1 MTPTMRT
8 RRPPPRVRCIRTPNP
23 NISITA
29 TTVVVIA
36 CIASVGILHSPLTE
50 LIKRFSTDT
59 GTGPTAETT
68 ALCLSL
74 LLGPPIVFVAYVFL
88 RDMQLERL
96 TPFRARRL
104 KAIATHPKASAR
116 LPHRLVEYAFR
127 GKTPSRHTFAR
138 LMECLPPGLIVV
150 IAAKM
155 NPGMPPASALAFE
168 PINIE
173 EDEARL
179 RELAWS
185 VHDAAQFS
193 SHLKSDSVTHVATS
207 HTLRT
212 ILTFALSRIAML
224 AWALFFLTSAIRT
237 RSWTLGAGCAG
248 MTLLFFSYPWLRSFF
263 VEDRWYLAPQTLIH
277 HDYRAWPRRDARVA
291 VRASDFPIILNA
303 WDGKGRLQVGD
314 DPITFPAPARHIPS
328 IVAALQSAAPAP
340 TEAELKSY
348 FGVE

>member
-1 MTPTMRT
+1 MTRT
-8 RRPPPRVRCIRTPNP
+8 VRKRRVPPSVRCIHTPNP

-29 TTVVVIA
+29 TTLVVIA
-36 CIASVGILHSPLTE
+36 CIASIGILHSPLTV
-50 LIKRFSTDT
+50 LIKYLSTDT
-59 GTGPTAETT
+59 GSGPTAETT

-74 LLGPPIVFVAYVFL
+74 LLGPPIVFIAYVFL
-88 RDMQLERL
+88 REAQLERF

-104 KAIATHPKASAR
+104 KAIAAHPHSAAR
-116 LPHRLVEYAFR
+116 LPHRLVEFAFR

-150 IAAKM
+150 IAAKV

-173 EDEARL
+173 EDEAWL

-185 VHDAAQFS
+185 SHDAAQFS
-193 SHLKSDSVTHVATS
+193 SHLKSDSVTPALTS

-212 ILTFALSRIAML
+212 ILSFAGSRIAML
-224 AWALFFLTSAIRT
+224 VWALFFLTSAIRT

-248 MTLLFFSYPWLRSFF
+248 LTLLFFTYPWLRNFF

-303 WDGKGRLQVGD
+303 WDGKGRLQFGD
-314 DPITFPAPARHIPS
+314 DPIVFPAPARYIPS
-328 IVAALQSAAPAP
+328 IVAGLQSTATPP
-340 TEAELKSY
+340 TESELKSF

>member
-1 MTPTMRT
+1 MTRT
-8 RRPPPRVRCIRTPNP
+8 VRKRRPPPRVRCVRTPNP

-29 TTVVVIA
+29 TTLVVIA
-36 CIASVGILHSPLTE
+36 CIASVGILYSPLTE
-50 LIKRFSTDT
+50 LIKRLITDT
-59 GTGPTAETT
+59 GSGPTADTT
-68 ALCLSL
+68 ALCLSV
-74 LLGPPIVFVAYVFL
+74 LLGPPIVLVAYVFL
-88 RDMQLERL
+88 REAQLERL
-96 TPFRARRL
+96 APFRARRL
-104 KAIATHPKASAR
+104 KAIASHPQASLR
-116 LPHRLVEYAFR
+116 LPHRLVEFAFR

-138 LMECLPPGLIVV
+138 LMESLPPGFIVV
-150 IAAKM
+150 IAAKTQTEF
-155 NPGMPPASALAFE
+155 PPATALTFE

-173 EDEARL
+173 EDETRL
-179 RELAWS
+179 RELVLS
-185 VHDAAQFS
+185 SLDISQRSQERDRDTRISAAP
-193 SHLKSDSVTHVATS
+193 S

-224 AWALFFLTSAIRT
+224 VWALFFLTSAIRT

-248 MTLLFFSYPWLRSFF
+248 MTLLFFTYPWLRSFF

-277 HDYRAWPRRDARVA
+277 HDYRAWPRRDERIA

-328 IVAALQSAAPAP
+328 IVAGLQSAAPAP
-340 TEAELKSY
+340 TEAELKSF